1 MLGSW
6 PQRLKNNELRK
17 SAIMFR
23 ICSFISFSELKNQKK
38 LLRTNV
44 ACCCKAAK
52 SVSSLWAPSPQNRN
66 TRGVSEC
73 DISKHFLGGLLIAI
87 EKWLQADHLLI
98 LWRDMLVMLVQAQD
112 ARHAP
117 GTSNPISSATA
128 PKRLGGCTCGPAV
141 QVGDKAML
149 PASAMLRGSWRS

>member
-112 ARHAP
+112 ARHAT
-117 GTSNPISSATA
+117 GTSNPTNCNELHESRVNKCQR
-128 PKRLGGCTCGPAV
+128 PVHEYGPPPNMKI
-141 QVGDKAML
+141 QPNPNPTM
-149 PASAMLRGSWRS
+149 S